1 MLRFTVQFDASAYRA
16 AIVAGLPN
24 WLTEPLR
31 KVRETIIR
39 SLYET
44 KSGRPGPFRR
54 RSARGEAPASQTKR
68 LERSIS
74 QPAMIG
80 ATRAEM
86 RIAAPYAAFL
96 NDPAVLDRPF
106 VEPAIERTLPTLGP
120 AGRI

>member
-1 MLRFTVQFDASAYRA
+1 MLKFTVQFDASAYRA
-16 AIVAGLPN
+16 AIVAGLPG

-31 KVRETIIR
+31 KVKETIIS
-39 SLYET
+39 SLYEP

-86 RIAAPYAAFL
+86 RVAAPYAALL
-96 NDPAVLDRPF
+96 NDPDGLDREF
-106 VEPAIERTLPTLGP
+106 VRPAIERTLPTLGP